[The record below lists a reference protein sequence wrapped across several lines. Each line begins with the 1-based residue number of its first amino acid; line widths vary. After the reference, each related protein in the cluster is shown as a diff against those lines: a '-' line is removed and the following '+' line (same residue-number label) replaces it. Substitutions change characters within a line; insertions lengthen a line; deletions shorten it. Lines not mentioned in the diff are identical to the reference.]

1 MKRLILFELR
11 KIWNKKLS
19 VISVT
24 AVLFLSALLT
34 FSTYQNM
41 YAFDGRGNEGS
52 GGEAVQ
58 IDRSIA
64 DKYRGVLTDDKVMQM
79 MADFKITAD
88 LHGMNAKYLYHNAM
102 QSAVFAR
109 FSDMEGNWNGS
120 SVSDIFGEEEIRVGY
135 INGWLHTSRNFA
147 KIILVLSLVI
157 ISMIAPVFSGEYGGV
172 DQIILT
178 SRYGRT
184 KCCAAKVAAG
194 FISSL
199 ALTVFVT
206 VFQLSFAVFLYGT
219 EGLDCSILFAPLTF
233 TEGFVPFNII
243 CGTLLAYQTLL
254 ALTSAVSV
262 TGVTLLLS
270 ALCRNQMISLISSA
284 ALQFLPLLLP
294 VSETSALFRLFVLA
308 PIYQS
313 QCFSILS
320 VQQISGNILY
330 AVWAVPVAVALMV
343 SGMIFPPKIFA
354 GHQI

>member
-120 SVSDIFGEEEIRVGY
+120 SVSDVFGEEEIRVGY

-157 ISMIAPVFSGEYGGV
+157 
-172 DQIILT
+172 
-178 SRYGRT
+178 
-184 KCCAAKVAAG
+184 
-194 FISSL
+194 
-199 ALTVFVT
+199 
-206 VFQLSFAVFLYGT
+206 
-219 EGLDCSILFAPLTF
+219 
-233 TEGFVPFNII
+233 
-243 CGTLLAYQTLL
+243 
-254 ALTSAVSV
+254 
-262 TGVTLLLS
+262 
-270 ALCRNQMISLISSA
+270 ISLISSA

-308 PIYQS
+308 PIYQA